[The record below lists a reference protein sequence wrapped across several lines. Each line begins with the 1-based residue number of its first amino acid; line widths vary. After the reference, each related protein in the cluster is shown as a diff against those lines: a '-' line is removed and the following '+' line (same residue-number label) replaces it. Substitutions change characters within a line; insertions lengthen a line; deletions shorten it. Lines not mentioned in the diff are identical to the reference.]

1 MALKNPQTTKQ
12 YDTTQTT
19 KANNTKVAA
28 KEYDTTQT
36 TKKPSMKVKATVEG
50 SK

>member
-1 MALKNPQTTKQ
+1 MVLKNPQTTQQ
-12 YDTTQTT
+12 YDTTQVSQENDTT
-19 KANNTKVAA
+19 VEA

-36 TKKPSMKVKATVEG
+36 TRKPSMKVTATVEG